1 MIYELRRYELF
12 PQNKKAFHDR
22 FQNHVLRFFEKYDFK
37 LIGAWDVEIGSGP
50 MFTYLLAWD
59 DLNTRQTAWDGFN
72 SDKEWAGIKQETY
85 QAHGQLVGKTHSEI
99 VKPTAYSPLR

>member
-12 PQNKKAFHDR
+12 PHNKKAFHDR
-22 FQNHVLRFFEKYDFK
+22 FQNHALRFFEKYSFK

-50 MFTYLLAWD
+50 AFTYLLAWE

-72 SDKEWAGIKQETY
+72 SDPGWSEVKRETHK
-85 QAHGQLVGKTHSEI
+85 AHSQLVGKTHSEI